1 MQVNAAGP
9 EPGRSVTATARRAQI
24 VAATIDTLAE
34 LGYTGTTFARIAER
48 AGLSSTRL
56 ISYHF
61 ADKRELLAEVVRSV
75 YAAGTHYVSPRVTA
89 EKSAPAMLAAC
100 LRANVEFIRDHGNHV
115 AAVNVIAANLRIAET
130 GAAPSP
136 GGSERDEM
144 ILVAI
149 EAILR
154 KGQADG
160 DFRDFDTRTMAWVI
174 RNALDGVQQRRALDP
189 DLDFDAC
196 SRELVA
202 LFGRATAR
210 REPR

>member
-1 MQVNAAGP
+1 MQVTSDGSQPA
-9 EPGRSVTATARRAQI
+9 RSVTATARRAQI
-24 VAATIDTLAE
+24 VAATIDTIAE
-34 LGYTGTTFARIAER
+34 LGYARTTFARIAER

-75 YAAGTHYVSPRVTA
+75 YAAGTRYVGPRVEA
-89 EKSAPAMLAAC
+89 EKSAPDMLAAC

-115 AAVNVIAANLRIAET
+115 AAVNVIAANLRADE
-130 GAAPSP
+130 ADPAPPP
-136 GGSERDEM
+136 GGSGRDQL
-144 ILVAI
+144 ILQAI

-160 DFRDFDTRTMAWVI
+160 DFRDFDAHTMAWVI

-202 LFGRATAR
+202 LFDRATR
-210 REPR
+210 TGPR